1 MNFKDKEQH
10 QIDYT
15 VECVEALAK
24 IVKENDLGRIKVST
38 EDVDIVIEGRRCP
51 PSPVGVM
58 PPMGVAPIGVPSVGA
73 VPPVTASASV
83 VVTDKPAETV
93 SGNIITSPI
102 IGTFYSSPAPEKP
115 AFVKVGDNVSVG
127 DVVCIIESMKLM
139 NEINSEFGGRVA
151 EIYVNNGDT
160 VEYGQK
166 IMRIE

>member
-10 QIDYT
+10 QIEDT
-15 VECVEALAK
+15 IECVEALAK
-24 IVKENDLGRIKVST
+24 IVRENDLGRIKIST
-38 EDVDIVIEGRRCP
+38 EDLDIVIEGKRCP
-51 PSPVGVM
+51 PPPPMGGPVM
-58 PPMGVAPIGVPSVGA
+58 PPMGAVMPTIAAPA
-73 VPPVTASASV
+73 AAAAAA
-83 VVTDKPAETV
+83 DKPVETV

-115 AFVKVGDNVSVG
+115 AFVKVGDNVNIG

-139 NEINSEFGGRVA
+139 NEINSEFSGRVA
-151 EIYVNNGDT
+151 EIYVNNGDA

>member
-1 MNFKDKEQH
+1 MNFKDKETVH
-10 QIDYT
+10 QIEDT
-15 VECVEALAK
+15 VECIEALAK
-24 IVKENDLGRIKVST
+24 IVKENDLGRIKVNT
-38 EDVDIVIEGRRCP
+38 EDLEIVIEGRRCP
-51 PSPVGVM
+51 PPPPVGVM
-58 PPMGVAPIGVPSVGA
+58 PPMGVPSAGVPAAA
-73 VPPVTASASV
+73 VPSAASA
-83 VVTDKPAETV
+83 DKPAETV

-115 AFVKVGDNVSVG
+115 AFVKVGDSVNVG

>member
-10 QIDYT
+10 QIEDT
-15 VECVEALAK
+15 IECVEALAK
-24 IVKENDLGRIKVST
+24 IVRENELGRIKIST
-38 EDVDIVIEGRRCP
+38 EDLDIVIEGKRCP
-51 PSPVGVM
+51 PP
-58 PPMGVAPIGVPSVGA
+58 PPMGGSAMSPMGA
-73 VPPVTASASV
+73 VMPTIAVPAAAAAA
-83 VVTDKPAETV
+83 DKPVETV

-115 AFVKVGDNVSVG
+115 AFVKVGDNVSIG

-139 NEINSEFGGRVA
+139 NEINSEFSGRVA
-151 EIYVNNGDT
+151 EIYVNNGDA

>member
-1 MNFKDKEQH
+1 MNLKDKETTH
-10 QIDYT
+10 QIEDT
-15 VECVEALAK
+15 IECVEALAK
-24 IVKENDLGRIKVST
+24 IVKENDLGRIKIST
-38 EDVDIVIEGRRCP
+38 EEVDIVIEGRRCP
-51 PSPVGVM
+51 PPPPMGVM
-58 PPMGVAPIGVPSVGA
+58 PPIAAAPA
-73 VPPVTASASV
+73 AASAAV
-83 VVTDKPAETV
+83 AVTDKPAETV

-115 AFVKVGDNVSVG
+115 AFVKVGDSVNVG

-139 NEINSEFGGRVA
+139 NEINSEFSGRVA